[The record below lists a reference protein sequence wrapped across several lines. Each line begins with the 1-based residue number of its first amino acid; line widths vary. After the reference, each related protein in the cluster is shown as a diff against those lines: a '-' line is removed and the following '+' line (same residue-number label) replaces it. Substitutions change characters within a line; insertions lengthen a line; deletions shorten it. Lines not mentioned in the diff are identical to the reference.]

1 VELTKT
7 PARTAATKNARTA
20 VVLFILVFVWREK
33 SVADK
38 MDRFAANEEEG
49 TMQTNY
55 NSMYLADLKLIAKTR
70 RIKMYYVK
78 TKEELVSLLTLK
90 ELPQAMKVEKM
101 TIHELRAEAK
111 KRNVVGFWNLRR
123 GALVE
128 LLFPNIQN
136 VNKAAPNEYEENESQ
151 ADEHHQPEEHN
162 TKQVGVQDV

>member
-1 VELTKT
+1 ME
-7 PARTAATKNARTA
+7 P
-20 VVLFILVFVWREK
+20 
-33 SVADK
+33 
-38 MDRFAANEEEG
+38 
-49 TMQTNY
+49 NY
-55 NSMYLADLKLIAKTR
+55 NKMYLADLKLIAKTR